1 MRITV
6 LTHNLSSNAV
16 MRAHRLA
23 QAASRFAE
31 VTLVGPA
38 ARAGPWEAL
47 PRDIPIVSVKKR
59 RFPDFFLKFAELVEK
74 ADGDVLIAVKPHL
87 ASFGV
92 ALVAAERRDVPVIL
106 DVDDLDV
113 ALAPRSTWSKDPLT
127 TDLSRPGSMIYVS
140 LLTRAAGAAAA
151 ITTSST
157 ALARRFG
164 GIVVPHGVDA
174 ALFDPARVDRE
185 KARRAFGF
193 SGPTVLFAG
202 TPRGHKGLEELALAV
217 SNVPEA
223 HLAVAC
229 RQTDLAGAEWHS
241 LPFQRIPLVPYTEL
255 PALLAAADAVAI
267 PQLASEVAAYQMP
280 MKVFDAMAAGKPI
293 VASAIS
299 DLPIALEGCGR
310 LTPPGDVQALA
321 EAIAELLRHP
331 EESLEMGRRARERCL
346 AVYTLAETSRL
357 LEEVVRRALDT
368 ARPGRRSVP
377 V

>member
-6 LTHNLSSNAV
+6 LTHNLSSNAA

-23 QAASRFAE
+23 QAASRFAQA
-31 VTLVGPA
+31 TLVGPA
-38 ARAGPWEAL
+38 ARAGPWGAL

-59 RFPDFFLKFAELVEK
+59 RFPEFFSKFAELVGK
-74 ADGDVLIAVKPHL
+74 ADGDVLIAAKPHL

-92 ALVAAERRDVPVIL
+92 ALVAAERRNVPVIL

-113 ALAPRSTWSKDPLT
+113 ALAPRSTWSTDPLT
-127 TDLSRPGSMIYVS
+127 TDLSRPGSIVYVS

-151 ITTSST
+151 VTASST

-164 GIVVPHGVDA
+164 GIVVPHGVDT
-174 ALFDPARVDRE
+174 ALFDPARIDRDE
-185 KARRAFGF
+185 ARRAFGF

-202 TPRGHKGLEELALAV
+202 TPRGHKGLKELAVAV
-217 SNVPEA
+217 ARVPDA

-229 RQTDLAGAEWHS
+229 RPTDLAGSEWDS
-241 LPFQRIPLVPYTEL
+241 LPFQRIPLLPYDEL
-255 PALLAAADAVAI
+255 PRLLVAADVVAI
-267 PQLASEVAAYQMP
+267 PQLDSEASAYQMP
-280 MKVFDAMAAGKPI
+280 MKVYDAMAAGKPI

-310 LTPPGDVQALA
+310 LTPPGDVPALA
-321 EAIAELLRHP
+321 EALTEMLRHP
-331 EESLEMGRRARERCL
+331 EESREMGRRARERCL

-357 LEEVVRRALDT
+357 LEEVVRRVLNT
-368 ARPGRRSVP
+368 V
-377 V
+377 